1 MAQTLAVRGRSS
13 LEAVREALGVLA
25 ERDSTGEILTAI
37 KHFPAREA
45 VFADMP
51 SWVRAELWRLTGLRA
66 LSGFIRIR
74 LRLLSRC
81 VLGRILWWL
90 RLRLLGRL
98 FVTTCRF

>member
-1 MAQTLAVRGRSS
+1 MAQSLAVRGRSS

-51 SWVRAELWRLTGLRA
+51 SCG
-66 LSGFIRIR
+66 SG
-74 LRLLSRC
+74 
-81 VLGRILWWL
+81 
-90 RLRLLGRL
+90 
-98 FVTTCRF
+98 